1 MLLILLIVSLP
12 CLGMSQK
19 TKRRLTFAAAVAA
32 QVLDLH
38 SSVGKREANPLLRGP
53 DGRFDLGRGAAFK
66 LGILGA
72 LFAAQELHPSS
83 HWNWVN
89 ASYAGFS
96 TAIAVRNYGL
106 YVATPPAP
114 GAAPEPGIAPAWMP
128 SAQR

>member
-12 CLGMSQK
+12 CWGMSQK

-72 LFAAQELHPSS
+72 LFVAQELRPGA

-96 TAIAVRNYGL
+96 TAIAVRNYNL
-106 YVATPPAP
+106 YRAKPAAP
-114 GAAPEPGIAPAWMP
+114 GAVPEPGITPAWVP
-128 SAQR
+128 SPQR